1 MINEAE
7 FRILGRVGHVTT
19 VGATTRVSICAN
31 YRVQQRDGSYVD
43 QPHWNT
49 VTVLPENVQ
58 AYIMQHV
65 NDGDLVLVTGR
76 LCEGSY
82 EDGETRY
89 TVDLIATQFCK
100 LASKRSADCAAA
112 HQPSPERQAPEC
124 SIGRARQLQMA

>member
-1 MINEAE
+1 MMNEAE
-7 FRILGRVGHVTT
+7 FRILGRVGHVAV
-19 VGATTRVSICAN
+19 VGNTTRVSICAT

-58 AYIMQHV
+58 AYIEEHV
-65 NDGDLVLVTGR
+65 DDGDLVLVKGR
-76 LCEGSY
+76 MHESSY

-100 LASKRSADCAAA
+100 LASKRSADSVAA
-112 HQPSPERQAPEC
+112 HQPLPASQAFES
-124 SIGRARQLQMA
+124 SIGKARQCQMA